1 MGSWNKIEW
10 TADIDAAIKRVYERR
25 ERGGN
30 KTLARRFGLGASAI
44 SERAVQLGLPPLI
57 ATTQKLKIDIKWL
70 PAEMALIK
78 AHLGEP
84 VAQLR
89 IRLAKKGYNRSE
101 PSIRS
106 LLYRQR
112 KHGDWPSGQT
122 LLEDRDAYSTPDI
135 AQGLGIPLN
144 RVQRWINGGLLC
156 AKGGSEHHFVIA
168 RRELRRFLL
177 TYPAHWDHR
186 FADRW
191 FLLVVLAGDEAVKLA
206 AHAGRKEAP

>member
-1 MGSWNKIEW
+1 MGAGNKIEW
-10 TADIDAAIKRVYERR
+10 TADIDAAIRRVYERR

-30 KTLARRFGLGASAI
+30 KALARRFGLSPSAI

-57 ATTQKLKIDIKWL
+57 ASIQKGKADIRWL
-70 PAEMALIK
+70 PSEMALIE

-89 IRLAKKGYNRSE
+89 IRLAKKGHNRSE

-112 KHGDWPSGQT
+112 QHGAWPDGQT
-122 LLEDRDAYSTPDI
+122 LLEDRDTYSTPDI
-135 AQGLGIPLN
+135 AQGLGIPLH
-144 RVQRWINGGLLC
+144 RVQRWINGGLLR
-156 AKGGSEHHFVIA
+156 AKGGGDHQFIVA

-177 TYPAHWDHR
+177 AYPAHWDHR
-186 FADRW
+186 PADRW
-191 FLLVVLAGDEAVKLA
+191 FLLVVLAGEEAVKLA
-206 AHAGRKEAP
+206 AHAARKEAA